1 MAQWP
6 HLIVGRSTGSD
17 LGAIWGQCLARP
29 LGGGDP
35 LGCRGPSQPPGVALQ
50 AAGCWAGASQG
61 HGRGPG
67 WGGWNSGGA
76 RGSRVGG
83 VSVESRARGRARG
96 PQHRGSRRTARPE
109 LAARQ
114 QSPRGAARGRW
125 DRPDLSTVPG
135 ALARLIFLQPRRER
149 LPSRARH
156 VRGWI
161 AARSPAGPPA
171 RPPSH
176 PPAGRLGSPRAGRCR
191 E

>member
-1 MAQWP
+1 MQ
-6 HLIVGRSTGSD
+6 
-17 LGAIWGQCLARP
+17 
-29 LGGGDP
+29 
-35 LGCRGPSQPPGVALQ
+35 GPQPPGSRCRRQGAGPELARVT
-50 AAGCWAGASQG
+50 AAGPGG
-61 HGRGPG
+61 GR
-67 WGGWNSGGA
+67 NSGGA

-83 VSVESRARGRARG
+83 VSGESRARGRARG

-114 QSPRGAARGRW
+114 QSPLGAARGRW

-161 AARSPAGPPA
+161 AARPPAGPPA

-176 PPAGRLGSPRAGRCR
+176 PPAGRLGVPGQAGRGRTGRGGGRGRAGGGRSAPGTVPSCSSALR
-191 E
+191 IWFRFLPPRK